1 MDRCGICLNVWG
13 GCVNMHN
20 HSVFNFSI
28 KNYRRNVMH
37 TYICVCAAKFEKIA
51 IADTDSA
58 HNNGLITTVV
68 VVIVPL
74 AMPM

>member
-1 MDRCGICLNVWG
+1 
-13 GCVNMHN
+13 
-20 HSVFNFSI
+20 
-28 KNYRRNVMH
+28 MH